1 MASQDEAL
9 GGLRDAGELHCP
21 LTATAAPPAVWRARG
36 GIECVPA
43 VDGQIDARG
52 SRRHGDD
59 QYDWPDAPADR
70 SEDGLTHAPLVAVTG
85 ASGFIG
91 RHLVVALAQAGWRTR
106 LLLRRELD
114 EPQWREPRPQV
125 VTGGLGDADA
135 LARLVEGVDAVIHL
149 AGVIKAAR
157 RSQFF
162 EVNCDG
168 AAALAI
174 ATQQGAPGAHF
185 VLVSS
190 LAAREPLL
198 SDYAASKHA
207 GEAAVLDVLG
217 SRVTV
222 LRPPVV
228 YGPGDR
234 ETLLFFQLAR
244 GRLVPLLGTRDAV
257 AAMIHVHDL
266 TRLIATLAAEAPR
279 GQVLAAADGRPEGYR
294 WDELLG
300 AAARAVGNPAPRFV
314 RAPQGLLSALA
325 LFGDLA
331 RGLGSASMLSS
342 QKLRELRHPDWSV
355 HAAERAQPPGW
366 SPRFDLDAGFVDA
379 VTWYRDRGWLPV

>member
-1 MASQDEAL
+1 L
-9 GGLRDAGELHCP
+9 
-21 LTATAAPPAVWRARG
+21 
-36 GIECVPA
+36 
-43 VDGQIDARG
+43 
-52 SRRHGDD
+52 
-59 QYDWPDAPADR
+59 PDALANR
-70 SEDGLTHAPLVAVTG
+70 SEDGLTHSPLMAVTG

-106 LLLRRELD
+106 LLLRRDLD
-114 EPQWREPRPQV
+114 EPQWHAVRPEV
-125 VTGGLGDADA
+125 VCGGLDDDAA
-135 LARLVEGVDAVIHL
+135 LVRLVEGADAVVHL

-157 RSQFF
+157 RAQFF
-162 EVNCDG
+162 HVNRDG
-168 AAALAI
+168 AAALAS
-174 ATQQGAPGAHF
+174 TVKRCAPGAPF
-185 VLVSS
+185 MLVSS
-190 LAAREPLL
+190 LAAREPSL
-198 SDYAASKHA
+198 SDYAASKRA
-207 GEAAVLDVLG
+207 GEAAVLDILG
-217 SRVTV
+217 PCVTV

-244 GRLVPLLGTRDAV
+244 GRLVPLLGARDAV

-266 TRLIATLAAEAPR
+266 TRLIVSLATQTPR

-314 RAPQGLLSALA
+314 RAPQGLLSAVA

-331 RGLGSASMLSS
+331 RGLGSASMLNS

-366 SPRFDLDAGFVDA
+366 SARFDLDAGFADA
-379 VTWYRDRGWLPV
+379 VAWYRDRGWLPG